1 MIAHDGE
8 VVPTQIGLGEAIH
21 ADQLKTGIIT
31 FDDEIDGMSASLLI
45 QEIRYSMR
53 LGNRS
58 LTLYINSQ
66 GGEIGS
72 AFAIYDFIQEQIR
85 LYHTTVKTGARVAGV
100 VRGHAASA
108 ASMILLQACSVRKA
122 TDHSR
127 LHLHEPASW
136 NFGPVALSSMKDN
149 AEELSKL
156 EGIILGIVSSRA
168 GKTYDEVKESL
179 SRRETWMSAHEAK
192 AWGLIDEV
200 IVNG

>member
-1 MIAHDGE
+1 MMSHDGE
-8 VVPTQIGLGEAIH
+8 IVPTRMNPGEAMH
-21 ADQLKTGIIT
+21 MDELKQGIVT
-31 FDDEIDGMSASLLI
+31 FDDEIDGMSAALLI
-45 QEIRYSMR
+45 ADIRYSIR
-53 LGNRS
+53 LGNRT

-72 AFAIYDFIQEQIR
+72 AFAIYDFIRAQER
-85 LYHTTVKTGARVAGV
+85 LYHGSEKLGGIVTGV

-108 ASMILLQACSVRKA
+108 ASMILLQACAHRVA

-127 LHLHEPASW
+127 LHLHEPAAW
-136 NFGPVALSSMKDN
+136 DFGPVALSAMKDN

-156 EGIILGIVSSRA
+156 EGIILGIVANRT
-168 GKTYDEVKESL
+168 GKHYDIIKDQL

-200 IVNG
+200 RVDG